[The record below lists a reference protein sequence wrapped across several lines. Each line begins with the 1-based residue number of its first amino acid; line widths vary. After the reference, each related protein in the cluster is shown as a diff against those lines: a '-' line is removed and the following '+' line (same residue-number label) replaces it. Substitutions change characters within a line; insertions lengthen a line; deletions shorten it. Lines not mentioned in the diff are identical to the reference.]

1 MKSAS
6 PRHRLEFLGFRFL
19 SLVAWL
25 LPEPLA
31 LALGSGVGQL
41 AGSLFRIRRRVVDEN
56 LARAFPG
63 ESRAWRSR
71 VARGAYRHV
80 GREGVALLR
89 MARMDVDELQ
99 SRVALE
105 GEDALQRA
113 FGAGQGVV
121 VMAGHLGNWEVG
133 GGSVP
138 AAGFPLDVVA
148 QVQHNPLFDAEL
160 VAIRERLG
168 MQVIPRGEAIR
179 KGVRSLREG
188 RGLGLMADQNARSG
202 GIFVDF
208 FGVPA
213 STVRGPGLL
222 ALRTGA
228 AVITLMCLREPGSRS
243 RYRVHLEEVAV
254 PTPADQDEAIRE
266 VMESCTR
273 ILERY
278 IRAAPEQYFWFHKR
292 WKTRPPQEPSLPGD
306 V

>member
-1 MKSAS
+1 VKT
-6 PRHRLEFLGFRFL
+6 PRLRHRLEFLGFRVL
-19 SLVAWL
+19 SLGAWL
-25 LPEPLA
+25 LPEPVA
-31 LALGSGVGQL
+31 LALGAGVGHL
-41 AGSLFRIRRRVVDEN
+41 AGTLVRIRRRVVDEN

-63 ESRAWRSR
+63 ESRAWRNR

-89 MARMDVDELQ
+89 LARTDLEGLR

-105 GEDALQRA
+105 GVEVAREA
-113 FGAGQGVV
+113 FGRGQGVII
-121 VMAGHLGNWEVG
+121 MAGHLGNWEVG
-133 GGSVP
+133 GGALAIANLPV
-138 AAGFPLDVVA
+138 DVVA

-160 VAIRERLG
+160 VAIRNRLG
-168 MQVIPRGEAIR
+168 MRVIPRGEATR
-179 KGVRSLREG
+179 QGLRSLREG
-188 RGLGLMADQNARSG
+188 RGLGLVADQNVRSG

-213 STVRGPGLL
+213 STPRGPGLL

-228 AVITLMCLREPGSRS
+228 AVVTLMCLREAGARS
-243 RYRVHLEEVAV
+243 RYRVHFQEVPV
-254 PTPADQDEAIRE
+254 PTDGEPEEAIRE
-266 VMESCTR
+266 VMESCTE

-292 WKTRPPQEPSLPGD
+292 WKTRPSQEPSPSGD

>member
-1 MKSAS
+1 MKR
-6 PRHRLEFLGFRFL
+6 PELRHRLEFLGFRIL
-19 SLVAWL
+19 TLGAWL
-25 LPEPLA
+25 LPEPVA
-31 LALGSGVGQL
+31 LALGAGVGQV
-41 AGSLFRIRRRVVDEN
+41 AGTLLRIRRSVVDRN

-63 ESRAWRSR
+63 ESAAWRNR

-89 MARMDVDELQ
+89 LGRVPVEELRD
-99 SRVALE
+99 RVTLE
-105 GEDALQRA
+105 GGDALDRA
-113 FGAGQGVV
+113 FEAGRGVI

-133 GGSVP
+133 GGSVTL
-138 AAGFPLDVVA
+138 AGLPLDVVA

-168 MQVIPRGEAIR
+168 MRVIPRGEATR
-179 KGVRSLREG
+179 AGLRSLREG
-188 RGLGLMADQNARSG
+188 RGLGLVADQNVRSG

-213 STVRGPGLL
+213 STPRGPGLL

-228 AVITLMCLREPGSRS
+228 SVVTLMCLREPGPRS
-243 RYRVHLEEVAV
+243 RYRVHFEEVPV
-254 PTPADQDEAIRE
+254 PAGDDQEAAIRE
-266 VMESCTR
+266 VLESCTR

-278 IRAAPEQYFWFHKR
+278 IRMAPEQYFWFHKR
-292 WKTRPPQEPSLPGD
+292 WKTRPPQEPSPPAD